1 MVHVIQ
7 EEEVELSIAR
17 LDELGPEP
25 SHEGGRARK
34 NLRTEELTVMA
45 ETLQSAHNFL
55 TLLYITA
62 ISNYKNVVLTAV
74 CRLSR
79 NA

>member
-25 SHEGGRARK
+25 SHEGGRAEEK
-34 NLRTEELTVMA
+34 SKEQEELTVMA

-55 TLLYITA
+55 TCTVYYSDFELQECCSDCCLQT
-62 ISNYKNVVLTAV
+62 
-74 CRLSR
+74 
-79 NA
+79 